1 MNRKTQTL
9 MGIIALILALAAG
22 LGAYWFLDAFAAT
35 AVIAVPAQAIPAGA
49 LITPGLLE
57 EREVPRALLD
67 EPIYA
72 TAADLYGK
80 VAQVPLAAGMAV
92 YRHHAVALRDY
103 RLVDDPTLVVVSVP
117 LSPDR
122 AVGGQ
127 VQPGHRVD
135 VWSLPRPRTTQALE
149 QTPLTATLILTDALV
164 VDVRASQGQAVSR
177 QPQAV
182 PGQLT
187 TTDAAQNQQQAASN
201 VPLQI
206 MTFALPVT
214 QTTVLLDAV
223 AQAEN
228 GVAILWAALAPLT
241 RPVTVSPAAG
251 SEVTTSPRVVT
262 PEPQPET
269 TPEQPTT
276 TRTEDPAPTTTPE
289 PTPAALANPQY
300 RVTGTGGTLRLRET
314 PRGAQ
319 VGNLK
324 EGDLVIMLE
333 TQTVDGTPWYRIAT
347 GTDATAL
354 TGWAS
359 GAYLE
364 LVEP

>member
-1 MNRKTQTL
+1 MNRKTQTII
-9 MGIIALILALAAG
+9 GIIALVLAIAAG

-92 YRHHAVALRDY
+92 YRHHAVPLRDY

-135 VWSLPRPRTTQALE
+135 VWLLPRPRTVTAQETL
-149 QTPLTATLILTDALV
+149 PLSATLILTDALV

-182 PGQLT
+182 PGQLSAT
-187 TTDAAQNQQQAASN
+187 NEAQNQQQAASN

-206 MTFALPVT
+206 MTFALPLT

-241 RPVTVSPAAG
+241 RPVTAVSPAVG
-251 SEVTTSPRVVT
+251 SMTTASVVIPLET
-262 PEPQPET
+262 KPET
-269 TPEQPTT
+269 TPVQPTT
-276 TRTEDPAPTTTPE
+276 TTEPTPTPE
-289 PTPAALANPQY
+289 STPAALANPQY

-319 VGNLK
+319 VGSLK
-324 EGDLVIMLE
+324 EGDLVLLLE
-333 TQTVDGTPWYRIAT
+333 TQTVDGTPWYRVTT

-359 GAYLE
+359 SAYLE
-364 LVEP
+364 QVIP

>member
-9 MGIIALILALAAG
+9 IGIIALILAIAAG

-92 YRHHAVALRDY
+92 YRHHAVALREY

-135 VWSLPRPRTTQALE
+135 VWSLPRPRTTQGLE

-187 TTDAAQNQQQAASN
+187 TTNEAQNQQQAASN

-241 RPVTVSPAAG
+241 RPLTVSPAVG
-251 SEVTTSPRVVT
+251 GMTTQGVVIPLET
-262 PEPQPET
+262 KPET
-269 TPEQPTT
+269 TPAQPTST
-276 TRTEDPAPTTTPE
+276 PEPTPTLTATPE

-314 PRGAQ
+314 PRGDQ

-324 EGDLVIMLE
+324 EGDLVLMLE
-333 TQTVDGTPWYRIAT
+333 TQTVDGTPWYRVTT
-347 GTDATAL
+347 GTDAAAL

-364 LVEP
+364 LVTP

>member
-1 MNRKTQTL
+1 MNRKTQTII
-9 MGIIALILALAAG
+9 GSIALILAVAAG

-92 YRHHAVALRDY
+92 YRHHAVPLREY

-135 VWSLPRPRTTQALE
+135 VWSLPRPRTTQGLE

-187 TTDAAQNQQQAASN
+187 TTDQAQNQQQAASN

-241 RPVTVSPAAG
+241 RPVTVSPAVA
-251 SEVTTSPRVVT
+251 SDTPVVALAT
-262 PEPQPET
+262 RPET
-269 TPEQPTT
+269 MPAQP
-276 TRTEDPAPTTTPE
+276 ATTPE
-289 PTPAALANPQY
+289 PTPTPSPTPEPTPGALANPQY

-319 VGNLK
+319 VGSLK
-324 EGDLVIMLE
+324 EGELVLMLE
-333 TQTVDGTPWYRIAT
+333 TQTVDGTAWYRVV
-347 GTDATAL
+347 TDTTADAL

-359 GAYLE
+359 SAYLE

>member
-1 MNRKTQTL
+1 MNRKTQTII
-9 MGIIALILALAAG
+9 GTIALILAIAAG

-92 YRHHAVALRDY
+92 YRHHAVPLREY

-135 VWSLPRPRTTQALE
+135 VWSLPRPRTTQGLE

-187 TTDAAQNQQQAASN
+187 TTDEAQNQQQAASN

-241 RPVTVSPAAG
+241 RPATASPAVAG
-251 SEVTTSPRVVT
+251 GMVAQGATIPLETRPEPTPAQPATT
-262 PEPQPET
+262 PEP
-269 TPEQPTT
+269 TPSP
-276 TRTEDPAPTTTPE
+276 TPE

-333 TQTVDGTPWYRIAT
+333 TQTVDGTAWYRIAT
-347 GTDATAL
+347 GTAADAL

-359 GAYLE
+359 SAYLE
-364 LVEP
+364 RVEP

>member
-1 MNRKTQTL
+1 
-9 MGIIALILALAAG
+9 
-22 LGAYWFLDAFAAT
+22 
-35 AVIAVPAQAIPAGA
+35 
-49 LITPGLLE
+49 
-57 EREVPRALLD
+57 VPRALLD

-135 VWSLPRPRTTQALE
+135 VWMLPRPRTTQGLE

-187 TTDAAQNQQQAASN
+187 TTDEAQNQQQAASN

-214 QTTVLLDAV
+214 QTTILLDAV

-241 RPVTVSPAAG
+241 RPVTTVSPAVG
-251 SEVTTSPRVVT
+251 GMTTQGVVIPLET
-262 PEPQPET
+262 KPET
-269 TPEQPTT
+269 TPVQPTAT
-276 TRTEDPAPTTTPE
+276 AEPTPE

-314 PRGAQ
+314 PRGVQ

>member
-1 MNRKTQTL
+1 L
-9 MGIIALILALAAG
+9 
-22 LGAYWFLDAFAAT
+22 
-35 AVIAVPAQAIPAGA
+35 
-49 LITPGLLE
+49 
-57 EREVPRALLD
+57 RE
-67 EPIYA
+67 
-72 TAADLYGK
+72 
-80 VAQVPLAAGMAV
+80 
-92 YRHHAVALRDY
+92 Y

-135 VWSLPRPRTTQALE
+135 VWSLPRPRTTQGLE

-187 TTDAAQNQQQAASN
+187 TTDQAQNQQQAASN
-201 VPLQI
+201 IPLQI

-269 TPEQPTT
+269 TPEITT
-276 TRTEDPAPTTTPE
+276 TPKSILTPTATPE
-289 PTPAALANPQY
+289 PTPATLANPQY

-319 VGNLK
+319 VGSLK

-347 GTDATAL
+347 GADASAL

-359 GAYLE
+359 SAYLE
-364 LVEP
+364 RVEP